1 MKFKKTNILKRII
14 HRNKILFNF
23 SKVINLIFYILLK
36 PLFRVSKFIQL
47 IYTKTTLMRHW
58 DFKKKNEHFFMQE
71 INFFSW
77 IYEPGNV
84 HFSISPSSA
93 RSYLNQNSK
102 VLDIGCGDGLINYLF
117 FSDIAMQVDA
127 FDLSPK
133 AIDFARKNYNKKNLN
148 YINENIL
155 NYQLKNNYYNFV
167 FWNDSINYF
176 DLQEVKYLL
185 KNIEKCLV
193 ENGILHIKS
202 PIMFNNKLAETD
214 KYRKF
219 APQANEL
226 LDLIKSKFEILYFK
240 ETDFIFRTDLN
251 IIARVK

>member
-1 MKFKKTNILKRII
+1 MKFKKTNILKSII
-14 HRNKILFNF
+14 YRNKLLFNF
-23 SKVINLIFYILLK
+23 SKVINLIIFILLK

-47 IYTKTTLMRHW
+47 RYTKTSLMRQW
-58 DFKKKNEHFFMQE
+58 DFNKKKENFFMQE
-71 INFFSW
+71 INFYSW
-77 IYEPGNV
+77 MYEPGNV
-84 HFSISPSSA
+84 HFSISPSLA

-102 VLDIGCGDGLINYLF
+102 VLDIGCGDGLIDYLF

-127 FDLSPK
+127 IDLSPK

-193 ENGILHIKS
+193 ENGTLHIKS

-214 KYRKF
+214 NHRKF

-240 ETDFIFRTDLN
+240 ETDFIFRTDLD